1 MNRILVLVFISFMCI
16 AEEDILSDF
25 TELVTQECDTKAY
38 KLAKETRFGDFTEL
52 VGKDYNKR
60 TFSVLKKIEKGKS
73 IVTIIQDSAGPL
85 YCVKQI
91 KLDFQGKR
99 SMQSYLVG
107 HVRDVVASYVVESMN
122 IRYNKVRIIPPS
134 VNFPG
139 KYYPNRLA
147 TLHTFVPGSND
158 THDFPF
164 PLHLAQYLKGPVFVR
179 DKGLTLQ
186 IINDMSLHDDLPPM
200 VAGNTFLSNP
210 DQSGNN
216 IFWDARTERFCGI
229 DLELAFKLPLE
240 RNLSEIACY
249 QIEKFMKTPGFS
261 LSKKQ
266 YNALEQYK
274 FVLQGLI
281 EKNNAIDTCQLLKN
295 VAEYAHVIFI
305 NKENFIDSDNSFQ
318 EYSAKIAAQYNSSK
332 KLVKMID
339 TLLRSMHFGKR
350 RVHAY

>member
-1 MNRILVLVFISFMCI
+1 MKRVLVLVFISFICV
-16 AEEDILSDF
+16 AEES
-25 TELVTQECDTKAY
+25 
-38 KLAKETRFGDFTEL
+38 RFGDFTQLVSKGYYGRILEDRCGNFTEL
-52 VGKDYNKR
+52 VGKDWNAR
-60 TFSVLKKIEKGKS
+60 TFSVLKTIEKGKA
-73 IVTIIQDSAGPL
+73 IVMVIQDSAGPL

-91 KLDFQGKR
+91 RLDFQGKR

-147 TLHTFVPGSND
+147 TLHTFAPGSNN

-164 PLHLAQYLKGPVFVR
+164 PLHLAQYLKGHVFVR
-179 DKGLTLQ
+179 DIGLTLQ

-216 IFWDARTERFCGI
+216 IFWDARTQRFCGI
-229 DLELAFKLPLE
+229 DLELAFKLPLA

-249 QIEKFMKTPGFS
+249 QIEKFLKTPGFS

-266 YNALEQYK
+266 YNALEQYN

-281 EKNNAIDTCQLLKN
+281 EKNNSIDTCQLLKN

-305 NKENFIDSDNSFQ
+305 NKEDFINSDNSFE

-339 TLLRSMHFGKR
+339 TLLQSMRFVKR